1 MSTSQPQSPQSPGST
16 TTSTTTNANTTLSA
30 RARAER
36 LFEHLFYDPSLCVV
50 CFARKRS
57 YYPEYDQAVA
67 EHLVGRNGTALE
79 SMGHRVDDEGGL
91 MVNKATSDADP
102 ATYQEVVPPKTDQYG
117 QILELPGPRTI
128 CQCGEIDFDLDE
140 NHRSKKQLYDGIE
153 NIAEHILKRDEID
166 EDDFN
171 CEAAKEVIRQATKKD
186 SLAGR
191 DRRVLVGAIEFGLEK
206 AHG

>member
-1 MSTSQPQSPQSPGST
+1 MSTSQASQSSGSAT
-16 TTSTTTNANTTLSA
+16 TTTLSP

-67 EHLVGRNGTALE
+67 EHLVGRNGTILE

-102 ATYQEVVPPKTDQYG
+102 ATYQEVVPPKTDKYG

-128 CQCGEIDFDLDE
+128 CQCGVVDFDLDE
-140 NHRSKKQLYDGIE
+140 DHRTKKQLYDGIE
-153 NIAEHILKRDEID
+153 NIAEHIEEYDEID
-166 EDDFN
+166 EDAFHLP
-171 CEAAKEVIRQATKKD
+171 AAKEVIRQATKND

-191 DRRVLVGAIEFGLEK
+191 DRRVLVGAIRFGLEK
-206 AHG
+206 ADG